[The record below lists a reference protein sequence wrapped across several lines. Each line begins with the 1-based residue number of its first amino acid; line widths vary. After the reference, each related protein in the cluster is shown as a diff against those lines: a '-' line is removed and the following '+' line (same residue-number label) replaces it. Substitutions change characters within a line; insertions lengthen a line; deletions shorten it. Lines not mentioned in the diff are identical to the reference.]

1 MYFEDV
7 RQWQG
12 TAEALAKELKR
23 QIEQLELSIEPP
35 ALRTVRSWRTKQLL
49 SQPKGQEFG
58 FRQILE
64 GLATALLLKKGW
76 TLAAITQVLPSFP
89 DDTLEMQILAE
100 GQGQDPTWLPAIT
113 ATALPLPTGHR
124 PAMDLA
130 EDAVVLLAQ
139 GIIRQYE
146 RVLPGQ
152 QIVRQEDSTLP
163 PELYQAMCKLGR
175 LYIEEGQSDRAACV
189 HTVLDN
195 ARYPL
200 SSNLWG
206 LGIFNKSDFRFSN
219 ATIID
224 PDLRVPTSDCA
235 EIANLSG
242 GFGENNVIEHRL
254 YTELC
259 DATQRL
265 GGRRQHKA
273 YTALREFFGRYS
285 LIGQRQLL
293 DYLVEKDLTPLQG
306 MIIDRFFDLVPD
318 IWLIDGLANCCA
330 YCGTLMRPHP
340 NNKLFAQGCC
350 PIRQC
355 IGHELP
361 KVSEKL
367 DPNEDI
373 LRIAKPQILT
383 YWTGP
388 AIDELAIFDTAKENG
403 LDAELYPE
411 SDLCDIAINERA
423 IGIDAKSYT
432 SPVTLALRLNRSIG
446 GLIYYRRRVLAVSD
460 RLIEDNPSYISTL
473 KSTLDKKGDPAS
485 LEIMSVSSV
494 IEFLKKMPY
503 ANQT

>member
-7 RQWQG
+7 REWQG
-12 TAEALAKELKR
+12 TAEALTKELKR
-23 QIEQLELSIEPP
+23 QIKYLKISIESP
-35 ALRTVRSWRTKQLL
+35 ALRTIRSWRAKQLL

-64 GLATALLLKKGW
+64 GLATILLLKKGW
-76 TLAAITQVLPSFP
+76 TLAAIAQVLPSFGE
-89 DDTLEMQILAE
+89 DVLERQIIAE
-100 GQGQDPTWLPAIT
+100 AQGQDPTWLPAIS
-113 ATALPLPTGHR
+113 ATSLPLPTGHR

-146 RVLPGQ
+146 RVLPGK

-200 SSNLWG
+200 AFDRWG
-206 LGIFNKSDFRFSN
+206 LKIFNQSDFRFSN

-235 EIANLSG
+235 EIANLSR

-259 DATQRL
+259 DATERL
-265 GGRRQHKA
+265 GGRRRHKA
-273 YTALREFFGRYS
+273 YTALRELFGRYS
-285 LIGQRQLL
+285 LIGQRQLF
-293 DYLVEKDLTPLQG
+293 DHLVDNDLTPLQG
-306 MIIDRFFDLVPD
+306 IIIEKFFDLVPD
-318 IWLIDGLANCCA
+318 IWLIDGLAHRCA

-340 NNKLFAQGCC
+340 NNNLFAQGRC

-361 KVSEKL
+361 KVSETL
-367 DPNEDI
+367 DPNKDI
-373 LRIAKPQILT
+373 LRIAKPQILM

-388 AIDELAIFDTAKENG
+388 AIDELAIFDIAGQNKLNT
-403 LDAELYPE
+403 ELYPE

-446 GLIYYRRRVLAVSD
+446 GLIYYHRRILAVSD

-473 KSTLDKKGDPAS
+473 KSTLDKKGDPTS